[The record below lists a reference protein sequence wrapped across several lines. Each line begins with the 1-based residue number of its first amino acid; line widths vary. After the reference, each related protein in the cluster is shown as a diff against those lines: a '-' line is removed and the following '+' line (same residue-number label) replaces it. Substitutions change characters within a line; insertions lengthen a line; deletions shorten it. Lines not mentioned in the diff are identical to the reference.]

1 MHAPLYPLV
10 LGAALVMG
18 SPRVA
23 AGAERVTI
31 LHTNDW
37 QSALT
42 GVGPD
47 AAYTPETTDDDATQ
61 GGVARLATL
70 VDRLRR
76 ERSPEGPVV
85 LLDGGDVTM
94 GTLFHTVTRETGS
107 ELQLMRLLAYDGV
120 TLGNHEFDF
129 RVAGLAQMF
138 AAAQARDGL
147 PPLVATNLDLSSAE
161 PELEPL
167 RALFARGAIERTR
180 LFERDGLKIG
190 LVGILGQ
197 GAQSVLDAASPV
209 RISPPIDTAREA
221 ARGLRAQGAALVVA
235 LSHSGVRRLPSGEWG
250 GEEVD
255 LMTAVPELD
264 VVVGGHSHTALEAP
278 ILIGGRPIVQAG
290 SDTQFLG
297 ELGLV
302 RAGDAWQV
310 ERYTL
315 HPLTD
320 RIAGRFDVTARIAD
334 IKAQVDAQ
342 ILAPLGLR
350 FDQIVGEVDG
360 RHGRAFEDNVVGN
373 LVTDA
378 MRRATGADIA
388 VTGNGTLRAD
398 LFDGTQRVSDL
409 FRVAGLGVGLVEDTA
424 GYALVKGYV
433 SGPDLKSVL
442 EFLLIGYTLKGPDY
456 FPRLSGV
463 RVTYNPWRVPF
474 DRIARVELGD
484 AASGFREVDLRDTD
498 ARISIAT
505 TTYIAKFLP
514 QVRALSYGLLD
525 ASFLD
530 ADGATVPPLDLTPV
544 LVDIDQERPGVQEL
558 KEWRALVDT
567 VRAMPDTDGDGIP
580 NIPSTGAAAEGRLVA
595 QASLHPALLF
605 GNATWR
611 MGGASALVVGF
622 VVGLGALARRLV
634 ARWRRGG

>member
-1 MHAPLYPLV
+1 
-10 LGAALVMG
+10 
-18 SPRVA
+18 
-23 AGAERVTI
+23 
-31 LHTNDW
+31 
-37 QSALT
+37 
-42 GVGPD
+42 VGPD
-47 AAYTPETTDDDATQ
+47 AAYTPETTGDDATQ

-70 VDRLRR
+70 IDRLRR
-76 ERSPEGPVV
+76 ERAASGPVV

-147 PPLVATNLDLSSAE
+147 PPLIATNLDLSSAE

-167 RALFARGAIERTR
+167 RALYARGAIERTR

-197 GAQSVLDAASPV
+197 GAQSVLDASSPV
-209 RISPPIDTAREA
+209 RVTPPVDA
-221 ARGLRAQGAALVVA
+221 ARDAARALRGQGAELVIA
-235 LSHSGVRRLPSGEWG
+235 LSHSGVRLQPDGTWG

-255 LMTAVPELD
+255 LMTGVPELD

-278 ILIGGRPIVQAG
+278 ILVGGRPIVQAG
-290 SDTQFLG
+290 CDTQYLG

-302 RAGDAWQV
+302 RDGDAWRV

-315 HPLTD
+315 HALTD
-320 RIAGRFDVTARIAD
+320 ELPGRFDVTARVAD

-350 FDQIVGEVDG
+350 FDQVVGEVEG
-360 RHGRAFEDNVVGN
+360 HHGRAFEDNVVGN

-378 MRRATGADIA
+378 MRRATGADVA

-398 LFDGTQRVSDL
+398 LFEGTQRVSDL

-474 DRIARVELGD
+474 DRIARVEIGD
-484 AASGFREVDLRDTD
+484 EATGLREVDLRDTE

-525 ASFLD
+525 ATFLD
-530 ADGATVPPLDLTPV
+530 ADGVSVPPLDLTRV
-544 LVDIDQERPGVQEL
+544 LVDTDAAQAGVQEL
-558 KEWRALVDT
+558 KEWRALVDA
-567 VRAMPDTDGDGIP
+567 VRAMPDTDNDGVP
-580 NIPSTGAAAEGRLVA
+580 NISTTGAAAEGRLVA
-595 QASLHPALLF
+595 QPSLHPAMLF

-611 MGGASALVVGF
+611 MGAASAGVVGALVG
-622 VVGLGALARRLV
+622 VVALVRRLV
-634 ARWRRGG
+634 RRLRRRG